1 MKSDLIHDITV
12 DLLKNIDTGNIII
25 SEIYIDFVVKMHLFF
40 EKLIEFSIEISKLRF
55 NLNILKF

>member
-12 DLLKNIDTGNIII
+12 DLLKNIDTGNINI

-40 EKLIEFSIEISKLRF
+40 EKLIEFSFEIS
-55 NLNILKF
+55 N